1 MRIFIAA
8 IGSLPAIIERHGELS
23 NLIQQMKKIISTLII
38 LTFFNYTNAQK
49 IFTSDI
55 NNFWAAYDSIQKENS
70 NRNEILEN
78 LFLSKKT
85 EGLNAFMKIKRFDK
99 DDYLTSFEKYPKFWN
114 SIRPNTLIDE
124 KKIKTINKALTK
136 LKKLYP
142 NNSKGNI
149 YYTIGTLKSGG
160 TANNE
165 DLLLGIEKIV
175 GNENTIVS
183 KFENENL
190 KKMFQFSKTTT
201 IEQVTIHEFV
211 HTFQKDGEIIVLS
224 KAIKEGS
231 CDFVAELT
239 LNKKF
244 NSQYIDYGFKNYEQ
258 IKLQFK
264 SEMFSQNFGNW
275 FYNSDVSK
283 NPDLGYFV
291 GYVISKKYYENSK
304 DKKKAIKDIIEL
316 DFNSELAVLQFLENS
331 NYFEGRIN
339 VEQIKSAY
347 KNNQPKIIRIIE
359 FDNGNQNVNQNI
371 KQIKIVFSKPM
382 NEKISIN
389 FSKFGKEHFPL
400 KKIVGL
406 DETKTILTIEIV
418 DLKLDTEYD
427 FYVTDR
433 GTKSIDG
440 YLFAE
445 QEYKISFKTNNK

>member
-1 MRIFIAA
+1 MEVISPTDFRRNYRA
-8 IGSLPAIIERHGELS
+8 IRQA
-23 NLIQQMKKIISTLII
+23 MKKIISTLII
-38 LTFFNYTNAQK
+38 LTFLNQANAQK
-49 IFTSDI
+49 IFTYDI
-55 NNFWAAYDSIQKENS
+55 TNFWTAYDSIQKVNNNKS
-70 NRNEILEN
+70 EILEN

-85 EGLNAFMKIKRFDK
+85 DGLNAFMQIKKFDNN
-99 DDYLTSFEKYPKFWN
+99 DYLKTFEKYPKFWN
-114 SIRPNTLIDE
+114 SIRPNTLIDA
-124 KKIKTINKALTK
+124 KKIRTINKALTK

-160 TANNE
+160 TTNNE

-183 KFENENL
+183 EFENENL
-190 KKMFQFSKTTT
+190 QKMFQFSKATT

-211 HTFQKDGEIIVLS
+211 HTFQKDGEINVLS

-244 NSQYIDYGFKNYEQ
+244 NSHYIDYGFKNYEQ
-258 IKLQFK
+258 VQSQFK
-264 SEMFSQNFGNW
+264 AEMFSQNFGNW
-275 FYNSDVSK
+275 FYNSDGSK

-316 DFNSELAVLQFLENS
+316 NFSSELSVLQFLERS
-331 NYFEGRIN
+331 KYFDEKID
-339 VEQIKSAY
+339 VEQIKASY
-347 KNNQPKIIRIIE
+347 KENQPKVVKILDFE
-359 FDNGNQNVNQNI
+359 NGFQNVKSDI
-371 KQIKIVFSKPM
+371 KHIQIVFSKPM
-382 NEKISIN
+382 NDNISVN

-406 DETKTILTIEIV
+406 DETKTILTLETAE
-418 DLKLDTEYD
+418 LQADTEYD
-427 FYVTDR
+427 FYITDR
-433 GTKSIDG
+433 GTKSKDG
-440 YLFAE
+440 FPFVE
-445 QEYKISFKTNNK
+445 QEYKISFKTEKK

>member
-1 MRIFIAA
+1 
-8 IGSLPAIIERHGELS
+8 
-23 NLIQQMKKIISTLII
+23 MKKIILTLII
-38 LTFFNYTNAQK
+38 LTFLNHANAQK

-55 NNFWAAYDSIQKENS
+55 SNFWTAYDSIQKVEN
-70 NRNEILEN
+70 NKNEILEN
-78 LFLSKKT
+78 LFLNKKT
-85 EGLNAFMKIKRFDK
+85 EGLNAFMQIKKFDIN
-99 DDYLTSFEKYPKFWN
+99 DYLTAFEKYPQFWN
-114 SIRPNTLIDE
+114 SIRPNTLIDA

-160 TANNE
+160 TTNNQN
-165 DLLLGIEKIV
+165 LLLGIEKIV
-175 GNENTIVS
+175 GDKNTIVS
-183 KFENENL
+183 EFENENL
-190 KKMFQFSKTTT
+190 RKMFQFSNTTT

-211 HTFQKDGEIIVLS
+211 HTFQKDGEINVLS

-231 CDFVAELT
+231 CDFIAELT

-244 NSQYIDYGFKNYEQ
+244 NSQYIDYGFQNYE
-258 IKLQFK
+258 KVKSNFK

-316 DFNSELAVLQFLENS
+316 DFNSELAVLQFLEKS
-331 NYFEGRIN
+331 NYFENKIN
-339 VEQIKSAY
+339 VEQIKSVY
-347 KNNQPKIIRIIE
+347 KNKQPKIIRIVE

-371 KQIKIVFSKPM
+371 KQIQIVFSKPM

-406 DETKTILTIEIV
+406 DENKTILTLEIV
-418 DLKLDTEYD
+418 DLKFDTEYD

-440 YLFAE
+440 YPFVE

>member
-1 MRIFIAA
+1 MR
-8 IGSLPAIIERHGELS
+8 
-23 NLIQQMKKIISTLII
+23 KIISTLII
-38 LTFFNYTNAQK
+38 LTFLNQANAQK

-55 NNFWAAYDSIQKENS
+55 TNFWTAYDSIQKVEN
-70 NRNEILEN
+70 NKNEILEN

-85 EGLNAFMKIKRFDK
+85 EGLNAFMQIKKFDNN
-99 DDYLTSFEKYPKFWN
+99 DYLKAFEKYPLFLN
-114 SIRPNTLIDE
+114 SIRPNTLIDA

-149 YYTIGTLKSGG
+149 YYTIGALKSGG
-160 TANNE
+160 TTNNE

-183 KFENENL
+183 EFENENL
-190 KKMFQFSKTTT
+190 QKMFQFSKTTT

-211 HTFQKDGEIIVLS
+211 HTFQKDGEINVLS

-244 NSQYIDYGFKNYEQ
+244 NSHYIDFGFKNYELV
-258 IKLQFK
+258 KSQFK

-275 FYNSDVSK
+275 FYNSDRSK

-304 DKKKAIKDIIEL
+304 DKKKAVKDIIEL
-316 DFNSELAVLQFLENS
+316 DFNSELSVLQFLEKS
-331 NYFEGRIN
+331 RYFGEKIN
-339 VEQIKSAY
+339 VEQIKAAY
-347 KNNQPKIIRIIE
+347 KENQPKVSRILDFE
-359 FDNGNQNVNQNI
+359 NGNQNVKSDL
-371 KQIKIVFSKPM
+371 KQIQIVFSKPM
-382 NEKISIN
+382 NDKISIN

-400 KKIVGL
+400 KSIIGL
-406 DETKTILTIEIV
+406 DETKTILKLETTE
-418 DLKLDTEYD
+418 LKTDTEYD
-427 FYVTDR
+427 FYITDR
-433 GTKSIDG
+433 GTKSKDG
-440 YLFAE
+440 FPFVE
-445 QEYKISFKTNNK
+445 QEYKITFKTEKK

>member
-1 MRIFIAA
+1 
-8 IGSLPAIIERHGELS
+8 
-23 NLIQQMKKIISTLII
+23 MKKNISILII
-38 LTFFNYTNAQK
+38 LAFFNYTNAQK

-55 NNFWAAYDSIQKENS
+55 NKFWAAYDSIQKVNS
-70 NRNEILEN
+70 NKSEIIEN

-85 EGLNAFMKIKRFDK
+85 EGLNAFMEIKKFGK

-114 SIRPNTLIDE
+114 SIRPNTLIDA
-124 KKIKTINKALTK
+124 KKIKTINKALAK

-160 TANNE
+160 TTNNQ

-175 GNENTIVS
+175 GDKNTIVS
-183 KFENENL
+183 EFENENL
-190 KKMFQFSKTTT
+190 RKMFQFSNTTT

-211 HTFQKDGEIIVLS
+211 HTFQKEGEINILS

-231 CDFVAELT
+231 CDFIAELA

-244 NSQYIDYGFKNYEQ
+244 NSSYIDYGFQNYE
-258 IKLQFK
+258 KVKANFK

-291 GYVISKKYYENSK
+291 GSLISKKYYENSK

-316 DFNSELAVLQFLENS
+316 DFNSELAVLQFLEKS
-331 NYFEGRIN
+331 NYFEDTIN
-339 VEQIKSAY
+339 VEQIKSEY
-347 KNNQPKIIRIIE
+347 KDKQPKIIRIVE

-371 KQIKIVFSKPM
+371 KIIQIVFSKPM

-400 KKIVGL
+400 KNIVGF
-406 DETKTILTIEIV
+406 DETNKILTLEIV
-418 DLKLDTEYD
+418 DLKFDTEYD
-427 FYVTDR
+427 FYVTNR

-440 YLFAE
+440 YPFVE
-445 QEYKISFKTNNK
+445 QEYKISFKTNSE